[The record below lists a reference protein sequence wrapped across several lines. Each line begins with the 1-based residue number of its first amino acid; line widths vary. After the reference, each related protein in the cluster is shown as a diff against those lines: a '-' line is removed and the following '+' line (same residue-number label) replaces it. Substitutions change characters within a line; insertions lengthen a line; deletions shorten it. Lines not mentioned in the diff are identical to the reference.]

1 MNPPTAMIGWVLRAV
16 VADPFRT
23 VTPSITT
30 VISAA
35 VAVCENI
42 ARKEIY
48 PGPLTFSRSVKP
60 ALATKSVVRQLANPD
75 TRADE

>member
-1 MNPPTAMIGWVLRAV
+1 MIGEVLRAV

-30 VISAA
+30 VSSAA
-35 VAVCENI
+35 VALAENI

-48 PGPLTFSRSVKP
+48 PGPLTFSRSTNV
-60 ALATKSVVRQLANPD
+60 ALVAKSTVRQLASLL
-75 TRADE
+75 TILEA